1 MGGLGSRTR
10 RGRSVGKLAERER
23 LSQSVPQAST
33 CAIFPSAFRIAD
45 ASLWRSR
52 CRLVAVAPLNGAVP
66 EWGGS
71 DAGSRRELP
80 RLAEPDEGF
89 N

>member
-10 RGRSVGKLAERER
+10 RGRSVGKLAEGER

-45 ASLWRSR
+45 ASLCGDPVIAW
-52 CRLVAVAPLNGAVP
+52 
-66 EWGGS
+66 
-71 DAGSRRELP
+71 
-80 RLAEPDEGF
+80 
-89 N
+89 